1 MTEEI
6 IVDGVNVAGCQCFEN
21 DKCLWS
27 KKYYESNLT
36 PNCEEV
42 KDCYYKQLQRLKQEN
57 ENLKKEVKQIRTY
70 EELKLKKY
78 KQALEEIREI
88 VTGNYD
94 VLEPQ
99 AKKDIENKINE
110 VIG

>member
-6 IVDGVNVAGCQCFEN
+6 IIDCVNVAECQCFEN

-42 KDCYYKQLQRLKQEN
+42 KDCYYKQLQRLKQE
-57 ENLKKEVKQIRTY
+57 ERRDKKVYKRRFSTTY
-70 EELKLKKY
+70 
-78 KQALEEIREI
+78 
-88 VTGNYD
+88 
-94 VLEPQ
+94 
-99 AKKDIENKINE
+99 
-110 VIG
+110 